1 MAFTAELFYD
11 SVYMHVNMDKSEIN
25 AQKIVNWNIWKN
37 KLHAVCFPSTSQ
49 YKHKVSW
56 NKDNSPKKF
65 SLQTNNL
72 SAQMILVFSGCW
84 VWDLSF
90 SNEENKQG

>member
-1 MAFTAELFYD
+1 MTMAFTAELFYD

-49 YKHKVSW
+49 YKHKVS
-56 NKDNSPKKF
+56 
-65 SLQTNNL
+65 
-72 SAQMILVFSGCW
+72 
-84 VWDLSF
+84 
-90 SNEENKQG
+90 